1 MALYNTPSKTNW
13 SGRQS
18 EQKLY
23 VHEKVAFSTLQEL
36 EARPQQFVILGYAC
50 DEGVLLNQ
58 GRIGAKK
65 GPEVIRAALA
75 KMPNHLSDKQH
86 LIDVGDIEFTT
97 GNLTEIQN
105 KLAKS
110 VTSLLE
116 KKALPLLIGGGHDIA
131 YGHFNGIK
139 NYLNSIDKKSTI
151 GIINFDAHFDLRE
164 NSKGANSGTPFYQIA
179 SENDSFEYLCLG
191 IRKDANDKLLFKTA
205 AELGVTYVL
214 KDTFRIAFAKEI
226 ITWIKAFIAK
236 VDYVYVTID
245 LDGFSSAYAPGV
257 SAASPM
263 GYAPDIVLECL
274 DTILGSGKLISLDIA
289 EMNPKYDLDGVT
301 AKLAAS
307 LLHAVIHSEWL

>member
-1 MALYNTPSKTNW
+1 MAQYNPPSQKQW
-13 SGRQS
+13 SGRASDQR
-18 EQKLY
+18 LY
-23 VHEKVAFSTLQEL
+23 LHEKVVFSKLQAL
-36 EARPQQFVILGYAC
+36 ENKPQQFVVLGYVC
-50 DEGVLLNQ
+50 DEGVRLNQ

-75 KMPNHLSDKQH
+75 KMPNHLSEKQQ
-86 LIDVGDIEFTT
+86 LVDVGDIEYTT
-97 GNLTEIQN
+97 GNLKEVQ
-105 KLAKS
+105 KLLSES
-110 VTSLLE
+110 VTLLLE
-116 KKALPLLIGGGHDIA
+116 KKALPILIGGGHDIA
-131 YGHFNGIK
+131 YGHYNGIK
-139 NYLNSIDKKSTI
+139 NYLNSRNKKSTI

-164 NSKGANSGTPFYQIA
+164 NSKGSNSGTPFYQIA

-191 IRKDANDKLLFKTA
+191 IRKDANDSVLFKTA

-263 GYAPDIVLECL
+263 GFAPDIVLECL

-289 EMNPKYDLDGVT
+289 EMNPNYDVDGLT

-307 LLHAVIHSEWL
+307 LLHTIMHTEVL